1 MIRARERGAGFP
13 EDLLL
18 PDVFVPTLQFQDGN
32 VDHCALRRQKVE
44 AQYGREVTM
53 KAPAL
58 LILSLDN
65 ERPGHSGRLY
75 RKISRRLIP
84 LLFLSYLFAFL
95 DRINVSY
102 AQLQMKPM
110 LGFTDAVYG
119 LGAGVFFL
127 SYVVFE
133 MPSNLWMT
141 RSGIRFTLLRIMLL
155 WSLASAGTMF
165 IKTPLHFYIARF
177 LLGLFE
183 AGFFPGVILYLTYWF
198 PAARRGRVTT
208 LFMLAIP
215 VAGMIGGPLSGWI
228 MSALNMKDNL
238 AGWQWLLLL
247 EGLPTSVLG
256 LICFVYLPDNPSQA
270 GWLNDREKA
279 FLTTDLAKGADSIGI
294 PEAHSTL
301 KDHLIAGFEL
311 LKHFQVWALGF
322 VYFAIACANYAFTFW
337 LPTMLTTA
345 GVGSISRVGLL
356 SAIPYGVGIIGALAI
371 ARSSDLR
378 GERRWHIAGAIALAA
393 LALGASN
400 VLHSSI
406 ALTVLILAV
415 AAFFLFGGGILF
427 WAVPPTCFRSD
438 AAPAAIATVSSIG
451 VIGGFISPTLLG
463 WIKTQTGRLDTGIS
477 SICVLMITAAVVLL
491 LTLPDEPGVARKN
504 KA

>member
-1 MIRARERGAGFP
+1 METTAR
-13 EDLLL
+13 
-18 PDVFVPTLQFQDGN
+18 
-32 VDHCALRRQKVE
+32 
-44 AQYGREVTM
+44 
-53 KAPAL
+53 
-58 LILSLDN
+58 LIPSPDN
-65 ERPGHSGRLY
+65 EGHVNGGRLY
-75 RKISRRLIP
+75 RKVSRRLIP

-119 LGAGVFFL
+119 LGAGIFFL

-155 WSLASAGTMF
+155 WGIVSACTMF
-165 IKTPLHFYIARF
+165 VKTPFHFYLARF

-198 PAARRGRVTT
+198 PATRRGRVTT

-215 VAGMIGGPLSGWI
+215 VTGMIGGPLSGWI
-228 MSALNMKDNL
+228 MSVLDMKDNL
-238 AGWQWLLLL
+238 AGWQWLLVL
-247 EGLPTSVLG
+247 EGLPTFVLG
-256 LICFVYLPDNPSQA
+256 FVCFVYLPDNPSQA

-279 FLTTDLAKGADSIGI
+279 FLAMDLAKGTDGIGV
-294 PEAHSTL
+294 PLVYSTL
-301 KDHLIAGFEL
+301 KDHVIAGFEL
-311 LKHFQVWALGF
+311 LRTFQVWALAF
-322 VYFAIACANYAFTFW
+322 IYFAIACGNYAFTFW
-337 LPTMLTTA
+337 LPTMLTIA
-345 GVGSISRVGLL
+345 GAGSIARVGLL
-356 SAIPYGVGIIGALAI
+356 SAIPYGFGTLGALAF

-400 VLHSSI
+400 VVHSSI
-406 ALTVLILAV
+406 PLTILILAG

-427 WAVPPTCFRSD
+427 WAVPPACFKSD
-438 AAPAAIATVSSIG
+438 AAPVGIAAVSSIG

-463 WIKTQTGRLDTGIS
+463 WIKTQTERLDIGIL
-477 SICVLMITAAVVLL
+477 SICVLMIAASVVLL
-491 LTLPDEPGVARKN
+491 LTIRNVPAVVHEN
-504 KA
+504 KP